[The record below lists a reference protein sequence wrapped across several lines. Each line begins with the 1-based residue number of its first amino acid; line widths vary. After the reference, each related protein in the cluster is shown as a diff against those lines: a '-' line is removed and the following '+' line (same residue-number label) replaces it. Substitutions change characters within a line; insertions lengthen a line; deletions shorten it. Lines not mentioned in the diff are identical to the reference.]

1 MLVTQVHVTFY
12 GLMTVAVLPQ
22 RCTGHTFLG
31 MAPKTPGV
39 PPCICGDSNLGVQME
54 LRTIKQ
60 RAYVP
65 TAGTLEPYAA
75 PIMILVVEM
84 AAVHHYTLST

>member
-1 MLVTQVHVTFY
+1 VHVTFY

-22 RCTGHTFLG
+22 QCTGHTFLG
-31 MAPKTPGV
+31 LAPKNPGV
-39 PPCICGDSNLGVQME
+39 SPCICGDSNLGIHME

-65 TAGTLEPYAA
+65 AAGNLEPYAA

-84 AAVHHYTLST
+84 AAVHQYSLGT

>member
-1 MLVTQVHVTFY
+1 MHRAHIF
-12 GLMTVAVLPQ
+12 
-22 RCTGHTFLG
+22 
-31 MAPKTPGV
+31 
-39 PPCICGDSNLGVQME
+39 GDGAEDPRRSPMYMWQFKSGRPME
-54 LRTIKQ
+54 LRTTKQ

-84 AAVHHYTLST
+84 AAVHHYTLGT